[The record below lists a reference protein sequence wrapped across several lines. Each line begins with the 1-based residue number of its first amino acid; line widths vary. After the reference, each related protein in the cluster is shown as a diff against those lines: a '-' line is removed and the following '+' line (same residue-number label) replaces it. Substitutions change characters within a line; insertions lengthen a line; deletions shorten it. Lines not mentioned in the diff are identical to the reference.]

1 MASGL
6 PSDSTPSLPS
16 GRNPA
21 SLYGSIPDSMTTL
34 ELPQTDPAKMTWDQ
48 LTKQIQLNPDPSV
61 RRALTTEAY
70 NRVWNGPG
78 QPEEMCPARLF
89 DPSW

>member
-1 MASGL
+1 
-6 PSDSTPSLPS
+6 
-16 GRNPA
+16 
-21 SLYGSIPDSMTTL
+21 MTTL